1 VNDVAGLKAIF
12 FDIDDTLYSTSEF
25 AEMARENSIDAM
37 LRAGVNLPKE
47 ALLKELDEVIAEFS
61 SNYPAHFDKLLLRI
75 PPESYKGINPAIVVA
90 SAVVA
95 YHDTKFRQLRPYE
108 DAVEALKLIHAKT
121 DLILGV
127 ITTGLTVKQAEKL
140 VRLNL
145 LEYIRSDAIFISDQI
160 GVSKPN
166 VKLFL
171 RALIDLHLKPNEA
184 IYIGDNPV
192 NDIDPA
198 NTIGMVTVRN
208 RRTGKYTGLEGKTRP
223 NYEIHNFYDLLD
235 ILAKDFGIKVR

>member
-1 VNDVAGLKAIF
+1 MAELRAIF

-25 AEMARENSIDAM
+25 AEMARDNSIDAM
-37 LRAGVNLPKE
+37 IRAGVNVPRE
-47 ALLKELDEVIAEFS
+47 ALHKELDEVIAEFS
-61 SNYPAHFDKLLLRI
+61 SNYQAHFDKLLLRI
-75 PPESYKGINPAIVVA
+75 PPESYKGVNPAVIVA

-108 DAVEALKLIHAKT
+108 DAVEALKLVHAKT
-121 DLILGV
+121 TLILGI

-145 LEYIRSDAIFISDQI
+145 LQYIRSDAIFISDQI

-171 RALIDLHLKPNEA
+171 KALTDLRLKPNEA
-184 IYIGDNPV
+184 MYIGDNPV
-192 NDIDPA
+192 NDIDPP
-198 NTIGMVTVRN
+198 NTIGMITVRN

-223 NYEIHNFYDLLD
+223 NYEIHNFYDLLE
-235 ILAKDFGIKVR
+235 ILEKDFAIKVR

>member
-1 VNDVAGLKAIF
+1 MADLKAIF

-25 AEMARENSIDAM
+25 AEMARENSIEAII
-37 LRAGVNLPKE
+37 RAGVNMTKE
-47 ALLKELDEVIAEFS
+47 ALLKELEEVITEFT

-75 PPESYKGINPAIVVA
+75 PPESYKGINPAIIVA

-95 YHDTKFRQLRPYE
+95 YHETKFRHLRPYE

-140 VRLNL
+140 VRLDIL
-145 LEYIRSDAIFISDQI
+145 QYIRPDAIFISDQI

-171 RALIDLHLKPNEA
+171 RALTDLRLKPGEA

-192 NDIDPA
+192 TDIDPP
-198 NTIGMVTVRN
+198 NTIGMITVRN

-223 NYEIHNFYDLLD
+223 HYEIHNFYDLLD
-235 ILAKDFGIKVR
+235 ILKKDFGIKVQ

>member
-1 VNDVAGLKAIF
+1 MAEMRAIF

-25 AEMARENSIDAM
+25 SQMARENSVDA
-37 LRAGVNLPKE
+37 LIHAGVNMPRE
-47 ALLKELDEVIAEFS
+47 ALLKELSEVIAEFS
-61 SNYPAHFDKLLLRI
+61 SNYQEHYDKLLLRI
-75 PPESYKGINPAIVVA
+75 PQETYKDINPAVLIA

-95 YHDTKFRQLRPYE
+95 YHETKFRHLRPYE
-108 DAVEALKLIHAKT
+108 DALEAFKLLHSKT
-121 DLILGV
+121 NLILGI
-127 ITTGLTVKQAEKL
+127 ITAGLVVKQAEKL

-145 LEYIRSDAIFISDQI
+145 LQYIQNDAIFISDQI

-166 VKLFL
+166 IKLFL
-171 RALIDLHLKPNEA
+171 RALTDLRLKPNEA
-184 IYIGDNPV
+184 MYIGDNPV

-198 NTIGMVTVRN
+198 NTIGMITVRN

-235 ILAKDFGIKVR
+235 ILARDFNIKVQN

>member
-1 VNDVAGLKAIF
+1 MAEIRAIF

-25 AEMARENSIDAM
+25 SQMARENSVDA
-37 LRAGVNLPKE
+37 LIHAGVNIPRE
-47 ALLKELDEVIAEFS
+47 ALLKELSEVIAEFS
-61 SNYPAHFDKLLLRI
+61 SNYQEHYDKLLLRI
-75 PPESYKGINPAIVVA
+75 PQETCKDINPAVLIA

-95 YHDTKFRQLRPYE
+95 YHETKFRHLRPYE
-108 DAVEALKLIHAKT
+108 DALEAFKLLHSKT
-121 DLILGV
+121 NLILGI
-127 ITTGLTVKQAEKL
+127 ITAGLAVKQAEKL

-145 LEYIRSDAIFISDQI
+145 LQYIQNDAIFISDQI

-166 VKLFL
+166 IKLFL
-171 RALIDLHLKPNEA
+171 RALTDLRLKPNEA
-184 IYIGDNPV
+184 MYIGDNPV

-198 NTIGMVTVRN
+198 NTIGMITVRN

-235 ILAKDFGIKVR
+235 ILARDFNIKVQN